1 MTEIE
6 FVDVNEWI
14 EERYKKEN
22 NGLNFEEMVSG
33 KDMRKKLWEI
43 KVRETRGTYGEN
55 LKKRAL
61 AVREILLGTYVKER
75 EISLY
80 YSLDLENYKFKQ
92 LDLQSVFEQAD
103 DEEDFK
109 KRLEEIKFK
118 ELKTWDKG
126 EFFSKEI
133 SELNDSIKQKKK
145 KLEEN
150 NFDSVEQREKIQ
162 KRCKEDEDRK
172 EELEKKIDLIKWDYP
187 YGKRKIFDSFTNV
200 ERDLYNKLLDLL
212 MRIDGNEINSLEKAK
227 KGEWEYF
234 DIEDRKEI
242 LRLITKIREMDI
254 WDISKKDFHDIQE
267 KLIHPVE
274 YRIKTKVELIF
285 YWLQDTE
292 ISGDKEKIYED
303 LKKIDGKLK
312 KILNKIE
319 QEDNTSEVECREYL
333 RQLILNFL

>member
-1 MTEIE
+1 M
-6 FVDVNEWI
+6 
-14 EERYKKEN
+14 
-22 NGLNFEEMVSG
+22 
-33 KDMRKKLWEI
+33 
-43 KVRETRGTYGEN
+43 
-55 LKKRAL
+55 

-162 KRCKEDEDRK
+162 KRCKEDEERK
-172 EELEKKIDLIKWDYP
+172 EELEKKIDLIKWD
-187 YGKRKIFDSFTNV
+187 
-200 ERDLYNKLLDLL
+200 
-212 MRIDGNEINSLEKAK
+212 
-227 KGEWEYF
+227 
-234 DIEDRKEI
+234 
-242 LRLITKIREMDI
+242 
-254 WDISKKDFHDIQE
+254 
-267 KLIHPVE
+267 
-274 YRIKTKVELIF
+274 
-285 YWLQDTE
+285 
-292 ISGDKEKIYED
+292 
-303 LKKIDGKLK
+303 
-312 KILNKIE
+312 
-319 QEDNTSEVECREYL
+319 
-333 RQLILNFL
+333 